1 MGTYW
6 TYVPWILQF
15 LIAGGYTSTQLA
27 QSMEKLTDFC
37 KHFYVD
43 PMQCFKSFGIGDVW
57 WWCNFYCC
65 SWFFFG
71 GWWFEPLWK
80 IVVTWDDYS
89 HILWKSKKCAKPPTS
104 FLVVFEKLMFDLTLP
119 WQYKSKYELLNT
131 YFQIAASVQTRIYA
145 G

>member
-1 MGTYW
+1 MLQEFW
-6 TYVPWILQF
+6 HRRRVMMMQF
-15 LIAGGYTSTQLA
+15 LLLL
-27 QSMEKLTDFC
+27 M
-37 KHFYVD
+37 V
-43 PMQCFKSFGIGDVW
+43 
-57 WWCNFYCC
+57 
-65 SWFFFG
+65 FFFG